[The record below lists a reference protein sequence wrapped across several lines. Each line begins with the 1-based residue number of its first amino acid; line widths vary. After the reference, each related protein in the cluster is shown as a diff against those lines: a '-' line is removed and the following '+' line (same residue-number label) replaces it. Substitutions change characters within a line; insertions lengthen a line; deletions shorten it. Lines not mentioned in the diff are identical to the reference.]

1 MIARKL
7 STWGIWVYVFII
19 TAVMEWCICPI
30 LRPCPSLHQESIGLA
45 LRTHAAVLPQPANVP
60 PPFQHKEEKKKDRE
74 KWSAVA
80 SQIQARMDKIDWKL
94 KKRKE
99 RAYKVDCSSGYI
111 SNTLINSWTKKKITW
126 QKIYTSTFS
135 MTNDIYRKRSLKET
149 NI

>member
-1 MIARKL
+1 MGLCFYYHSGYGVTYL
-7 STWGIWVYVFII
+7 SYTSP
-19 TAVMEWCICPI
+19 M
-30 LRPCPSLHQESIGLA
+30 SIPTPGKY
-45 LRTHAAVLPQPANVP
+45 RTCFENSCCSSSPTSHCT
-60 PPFQHKEEKKKDRE
+60 PFQHKEEKKKDRE